1 MGGKGSSAGTFDV
14 SIGRD
19 TTHVTELDGT
29 WDVSRTRGLLPPLIG
44 VRKEIHGTEGSTI
57 LLHRAAGAPF
67 DVVGLELHY
76 RRPFT
81 GFVDVLS
88 PVADGYEGRSTFRGR
103 TFAHFR
109 MTAATT
115 EGGTVSTV
123 LEQLVKHID
132 EAHAMEQGVLRML
145 DGTISSTEDPELLRE
160 LEHHREETVG
170 HVERMRAR
178 LAAHGSSP
186 STVRQMGGI
195 LGALAKLPLD
205 MIRGEKAGRNAR
217 DGYATEHMEIA
228 SYELLARIADRA
240 GDAETATA
248 AREIIEDERE
258 MAHTIEQNWDRF
270 VQLSLSEAGAAK

>member
-1 MGGKGSSAGTFDV
+1 
-14 SIGRD
+14 
-19 TTHVTELDGT
+19 VTELDGT

-205 MIRGEKAGRNAR
+205 LVRGESAARGAR
-217 DGYATEHMEIA
+217 DCYAAEHMEIA
-228 SYELLARIADRA
+228 SYELLRRIAERA
-240 GDAETATA
+240 GDGETVLACDEILAQERAMAETLASS
-248 AREIIEDERE
+248 
-258 MAHTIEQNWDRF
+258 WDR
-270 VQLSLSEAGAAK
+270 VADAALREQGVPVA